1 MKNST
6 ETFESGKIYHLYSRS
21 IGNHELF
28 LRDENYKFF
37 LSRYSLY
44 CDKYFETI
52 AYCLIPNHFH
62 FLVRVRDNQHDLEI
76 VKTFSNF
83 LNCYAKAFNKS
94 IDRNGSLF
102 QRKFKRKLID
112 NEIYLSRIILYI
124 HLNPIKH
131 GLVLKLNEWRYSSF
145 VSYCTE
151 KTSKVS
157 RELGLEWFG
166 GIPGFLKIHESIMEE
181 YLPSKYILEN

>member
-1 MKNST
+1 MKISS

-21 IGNHELF
+21 IGNQELF

-37 LSRYSLY
+37 LVKYSQY
-44 CDKYFETI
+44 CEECFDTI

-62 FLVRVRDNQHDLEI
+62 FLVRVKEIQKDAQI
-76 VKTFSNF
+76 VKSFSNF

-94 IDRNGSLF
+94 IGRNGGLF

-112 NEIYLSRIILYI
+112 DEDYLSRIILYI

-131 GLVLKLNEWRYSSF
+131 GLVKKVNEWKYSSF
-145 VSYCTE
+145 EAYCTG

-166 GIPGFLKIHESIMEE
+166 GVSDFLRIHENLMEE
-181 YLPSKYILEN
+181 YLPFEYNLEN

>member
-1 MKNST
+1 MKNSS

-21 IGNHELF
+21 IGNQELF

-44 CDKYFETI
+44 CDDFFETI

-62 FLVRVRDNQHDLEI
+62 FLVRIRENQQDLAI
-76 VKTFSNF
+76 VKAFSNF
-83 LNCYAKAFNKS
+83 LNGYAKAFNKS
-94 IDRNGSLF
+94 IDRNGGLF
-102 QRKFKRKLID
+102 QRKFKRKVID
-112 NEIYLSRIILYI
+112 NENYLSRIILYI

-131 GLVLKLNEWRYSSF
+131 GLVKKVNEWKYSSF
-145 VSYCTE
+145 ESYCTN

-157 RELGLEWFG
+157 KELGLVWFG
-166 GIPGFLKIHESIMEE
+166 GIHEFLKIHDSLMDE
-181 YLPSKYILEN
+181 YLLDEYSLEG